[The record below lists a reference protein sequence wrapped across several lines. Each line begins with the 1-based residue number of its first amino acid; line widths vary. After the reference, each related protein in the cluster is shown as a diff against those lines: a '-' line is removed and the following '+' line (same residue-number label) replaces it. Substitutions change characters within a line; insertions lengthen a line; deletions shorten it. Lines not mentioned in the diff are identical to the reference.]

1 MDYWLGGPG
10 VKGTSGTVTSWEKE
24 ATQDL
29 RGCGSALPGPLV
41 PLVSEGVGVGLG
53 SWEAELGRW

>member
-1 MDYWLGGPG
+1 MVVVDGWMDYWLGGPG
-10 VKGTSGTVTSWEKE
+10 VEGTSGTVTIWEKE

-41 PLVSEGVGVGLG
+41 PLVSEGVGV
-53 SWEAELGRW
+53 